1 MYESTSEYLL
11 FFINNLNNANVLLRI
26 LENDIYCEEAVK
38 FRIDF
43 KSNKNLGIFY
53 LRADN
58 RRFDLDHNLENIV
71 YNELLYMGYTL
82 RYMTTTA
89 KSPGKK

>member
-43 KSNKNLGIFY
+43 KSNSNFPAL
-53 LRADN
+53 
-58 RRFDLDHNLENIV
+58 
-71 YNELLYMGYTL
+71 TL
-82 RYMTTTA
+82 
-89 KSPGKK
+89 

>member
-58 RRFDLDHNLENIV
+58 RRFDLDHNRKS
-71 YNELLYMGYTL
+71 YT
-82 RYMTTTA
+82 RA
-89 KSPGKK
+89 QWGKETIRKG